1 MFLSSGHGG
10 NEEQLMFDKHSA
22 NRRKLLWLA
31 GTGIIGAVLGERALA
46 ASTEPITTTGL
57 SDTVT
62 TVDMSTWPSGSR
74 SAETSANFEHRLA
87 GVFKADGTIVR
98 GYLVDS
104 CTLKGVGEYLITWKL
119 PLQGEVKTNFAA
131 TIGSALD
138 EPVEPGFITVGL
150 TSDPR
155 QLRVRTYDITGKPAA
170 RPFHIAAFRDQ

>member
-1 MFLSSGHGG
+1 
-10 NEEQLMFDKHSA
+10 MFDNHSA
-22 NRRKLLWLA
+22 NRRIFLKIA
-31 GTGIIGAVLGERALA
+31 GMGIIGAVLGERALA
-46 ASTEPITTTGL
+46 ASTEQITTTGL

-62 TVDMSTWPSGSR
+62 TVDMSNWPPGSR
-74 SAETSANFEHRLA
+74 SAETSATFDHRLA
-87 GVFKADGTIVR
+87 CVIKADGTIVR

-104 CTLKGVGEYLITWKL
+104 CAIKGAGDYIITWKI
-119 PLQGEVKTNFAA
+119 PLQGEAKTNFAA

>member
-1 MFLSSGHGG
+1 
-10 NEEQLMFDKHSA
+10 MFDKYLA
-22 NRRKLLWLA
+22 NRRNLLKMA
-31 GTGIIGAVLGERALA
+31 GAGIIGAVLGERAMA
-46 ASTEPITTTGL
+46 ASAEPITTTGL

-62 TVDMSTWPSGSR
+62 TVDMSNWPAGNR
-74 SAETSANFEHRLA
+74 SDATAAKFENRLA
-87 GVFKADGTIVR
+87 CVIKADGSIAR
-98 GYLVDS
+98 GYLIES
-104 CTLKGVGEYLITWKL
+104 CTLTGVGDYLITWKL
-119 PLQGEVKTNFAA
+119 PLQGQVKTNFAA